1 MSVAK
6 KRFTIKDEADSKQH
20 LTLFA
25 SVKVIFFILFLA
37 LVPVL
42 FYNPDVSFGP
52 FDVFRRD
59 FFKTEIILSGEK
71 YDSDGLVSAIR
82 GMDFKT
88 VKLFVRSGFNLND
101 LDSQGNLPLCVA
113 AETGS
118 LDMVDILLQG
128 DVNLVKRNLSNNLT
142 PLFCAIKGNNI
153 QIIDKFV
160 NSGISI
166 NTRNENSKG
175 ISPIHYAAA
184 LGRDNVIS
192 HLIKLGADVN
202 VTNLDGQ
209 TPLHNAVLQDNIV
222 VLYMLLNSGAKVDV
236 VDKYGETPLSLAI
249 SNGNDLYVALLKRY
263 LKADASTSLNNLA
276 V

>member
-6 KRFTIKDEADSKQH
+6 KRFTIKDDADSKQQ

-42 FYNPDVSFGP
+42 FYNPDVSLGP

-59 FFKTEIILSGEK
+59 FFKTEIILTGEM
-71 YDSDGLVSAIR
+71 YDTDGLVSAIR
-82 GMDFKT
+82 SMDFKT

-113 AETGS
+113 AETGN

-160 NSGISI
+160 NAGISI
-166 NTRNENSKG
+166 NTRNENAKG

-184 LGRDNVIS
+184 LGRDNIIS

-202 VTNLDGQ
+202 VSNLDGQ
-209 TPLHNAVLQDNIV
+209 TPLHMAVLQDNIV
-222 VLYMLLNSGAKVDV
+222 VLYMLLNSGAKVDI
-236 VDKYGETPLSLAI
+236 VDKFGDTPLSLAKEHD
-249 SNGNDLYVALLKRY
+249 NDLYVALLKRY
-263 LKADASTSLNNLA
+263 LKSDVSIAENNSP